1 MSKPILIAK
10 NIYKSFGGIKAL
22 KGVDLNIN
30 EGEIRCIAG
39 ENGCGKSTIVKIA
52 SGVYKADSGT
62 IQINGHMYEELNP
75 ITSINEG
82 IQVIYQD
89 LSLFNHMSV
98 AENIAFNKQIYEKK
112 HYMNWKEVKK
122 SVSKQLEQIGVDLDL
137 DAPVGS
143 LSIAN
148 RQLTAISRAL
158 MLNAKILFMDEP
170 TTALTKTE
178 VDRLLSIVVELK
190 KKGLGIVFISHK
202 LNEVFEVADQIT
214 ILRDGIKVGDFAT
227 NELNEKSLSFY
238 MTGREVEYPKYIRN
252 VKENKQLLEVKELTK
267 KDNYENINFTLNK
280 GDILGITG
288 LLGSGRTELALS
300 LFGLNKPDEG
310 KILID
315 KKEVVIKKPK
325 NAVEHGIALLPE
337 DRHTQGLFLN
347 QSIKENVSSTIL
359 DSLKSSFGF
368 INKSKNTKYAT
379 DVVYGMNVNTKN
391 INLLSKNLSGG
402 NQQKI
407 VIGKWVVRE
416 PKIFILD
423 SPTVGIDIGSKAE
436 IYKKI
441 HDYANQGMG
450 VILISDEIEEIL
462 ANANKLLV
470 MYNGHIIKA
479 YNEEEMQDSNIKTIL
494 INQINNPVNMEV

>member
-1 MSKPILIAK
+1 
-10 NIYKSFGGIKAL
+10 
-22 KGVDLNIN
+22 
-30 EGEIRCIAG
+30 
-39 ENGCGKSTIVKIA
+39 
-52 SGVYKADSGT
+52 
-62 IQINGHMYEELNP
+62 MYEELNP

-252 VKENKQLLEVKELTK
+252 AKENKQLLEVKELTK

-315 KKEVVIKKPK
+315 KKEVVIKKPE

-359 DSLKSSFGF
+359 DSLKSNFGF

-470 MYNGHIIKA
+470 MYNGHIIKS
-479 YNEEEMQDSNIKTIL
+479 YNEEEMQDPNIKTIL